1 MKLILI
7 FTIIFIVANGKIS
20 VIATDCDC
28 DYHSGGCI
36 IAQVYTK
43 MKVIIGTYLSNYLNY
58 LLFLTLKKKFI
69 GSSRRMEMSLC
80 L

>member
-7 FTIIFIVANGKIS
+7 FTIIFIVANGKILS

-36 IAQVYTK
+36 IVQVYTK
-43 MKVIIGTYLSNYLNY
+43 MKVIIGT
-58 LLFLTLKKKFI
+58 
-69 GSSRRMEMSLC
+69 
-80 L
+80 